1 MLNNVHLMPRW
12 LPTLDKRLDYFKEVG
27 SNPAFRVMLSSDP
40 SDMIPVGILERQ
52 ERRQISHE
60 QRREKNSER
69 TTTDLKDRTYIR
81 PNSERKERQGKQTK
95 KGESAPRLVTH
106 R

>member
-52 ERRQISHE
+52 ERT
-60 QRREKNSER
+60 NVD
-69 TTTDLKDRTYIR
+69 TC
-81 PNSERKERQGKQTK
+81 
-95 KGESAPRLVTH
+95 
-106 R
+106 